1 VGLRLE
7 LDEMVRRCS
16 HKELIDLMLHSSD
29 PAIVGSAA
37 AFAEAFEAQ
46 GKSDA
51 ARSLLNGAIERLE
64 RSKAQPPPGDVD
76 LLLLAVARHGD
87 DADLP
92 RARTILERIV
102 RDSGVRSTPAFLVL
116 FDAYAARRAGD
127 HKHALARAEEAAA
140 MFAAVGWPL
149 YQAEALELA
158 GRDTQALE
166 LYRTCG
172 DVRDARRLDAKLNP
186 VNRRGRTK
194 GELTAREREICGLL
208 TKGKT
213 NKAIA
218 EELVLSERT
227 VESHVSSVLTK
238 MGAASR
244 AELIAKLKSPG

>member
-1 VGLRLE
+1 
-7 LDEMVRRCS
+7 
-16 HKELIDLMLHSSD
+16 
-29 PAIVGSAA
+29 
-37 AFAEAFEAQ
+37 
-46 GKSDA
+46 
-51 ARSLLNGAIERLE
+51 
-64 RSKAQPPPGDVD
+64 
-76 LLLLAVARHGD
+76 
-87 DADLP
+87 
-92 RARTILERIV
+92 
-102 RDSGVRSTPAFLVL
+102 
-116 FDAYAARRAGD
+116 
-127 HKHALARAEEAAA
+127 

-158 GRDTQALE
+158 GRDAQALE

-172 DVRDARRLDAKLNP
+172 DLRDARRLDAKLNP